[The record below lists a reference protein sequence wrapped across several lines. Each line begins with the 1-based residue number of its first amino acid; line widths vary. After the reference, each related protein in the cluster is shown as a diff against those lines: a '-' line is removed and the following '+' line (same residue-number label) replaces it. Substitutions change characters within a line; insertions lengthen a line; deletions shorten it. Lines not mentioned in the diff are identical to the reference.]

1 MNWRL
6 LRFGCTARPP
16 LRFLSFLQSVM
27 MAILCYVRGQCVV
40 QVEKEWRIVPMR
52 WPSSFYREVHSVVVV
67 SSCKRRKY
75 LQLDEGPVRAYRHN
89 GRAQHSFE
97 SIAPV
102 LSLLSIFRVSPSIR
116 FFKKSKNKSQR
127 DIPQCV
133 APPPSP
139 CSYPLLRLS
148 RMLGQGGFTS
158 CATSSSESPS
168 RHIRINCYF
177 GTALGPFWYTPFFL
191 SPWQPAEAAT
201 SSLYCTRQNTVLH
214 GLFFFLFFFCL
225 NFYLNH
231 RVLVAA
237 LCVES
242 WRAVCCN
249 HLK

>member
-1 MNWRL
+1 
-6 LRFGCTARPP
+6 
-16 LRFLSFLQSVM
+16 M

-177 GTALGPFWYTPFFL
+177 GTALGPFWYTPFFCL
-191 SPWQPAEAAT
+191 HGSQQKQQPAAYIALDKT
-201 SSLYCTRQNTVLH
+201 QYCMDYSFSS
-214 GLFFFLFFFCL
+214 FFFCL

>member
-1 MNWRL
+1 M
-6 LRFGCTARPP
+6 
-16 LRFLSFLQSVM
+16 
-27 MAILCYVRGQCVV
+27 
-40 QVEKEWRIVPMR
+40 
-52 WPSSFYREVHSVVVV
+52 VVV

-177 GTALGPFWYTPFFL
+177 GTALGPFWYTPFFFV
-191 SPWQPAEAAT
+191 SMAASR
-201 SSLYCTRQNTVLH
+201 SSNQQLILH
-214 GLFFFLFFFCL
+214 STKHSTAWTILFPLFFLFEFLFKPPCPCCCT
-225 NFYLNH
+225 
-231 RVLVAA
+231 
-237 LCVES
+237 LC
-242 WRAVCCN
+242 
-249 HLK
+249 

>member
-1 MNWRL
+1 
-6 LRFGCTARPP
+6 
-16 LRFLSFLQSVM
+16 
-27 MAILCYVRGQCVV
+27 
-40 QVEKEWRIVPMR
+40 MR

-158 CATSSSESPS
+158 CAT
-168 RHIRINCYF
+168 
-177 GTALGPFWYTPFFL
+177 
-191 SPWQPAEAAT
+191 
-201 SSLYCTRQNTVLH
+201 
-214 GLFFFLFFFCL
+214 FFFCL
-225 NFYLNH
+225 H
-231 RVLVAA
+231 GSQQKQQPAA
-237 LCVES
+237 YIALDKTQYCMDYSFSSFFFV
-242 WRAVCCN
+242 
-249 HLK
+249 

>member
-1 MNWRL
+1 MKVLCAHIDTTDGHN
-6 LRFGCTARPP
+6 TA
-16 LRFLSFLQSVM
+16 S
-27 MAILCYVRGQCVV
+27 
-40 QVEKEWRIVPMR
+40 
-52 WPSSFYREVHSVVVV
+52 
-67 SSCKRRKY
+67 
-75 LQLDEGPVRAYRHN
+75 
-89 GRAQHSFE
+89 
-97 SIAPV
+97 
-102 LSLLSIFRVSPSIR
+102 SLLHPFCLFFLYLGCLLLFVSLRRVKIKAKETS
-116 FFKKSKNKSQR
+116 
-127 DIPQCV
+127 PQCV